1 MTYLTVININET
13 RPVWWQT
20 EDNLEAL
27 HAIVEKSVPGDSRRV
42 LWRVDKDAGKNGD
55 LLVIK
60 SDTIPDATGIVEQF
74 GWPRLGYDEQV
85 KTTSMDGFLESLRPG
100 QRFRFR
106 VAVSP
111 SKQDPDSRKRYPLV
125 GKNALKWTIDKLQ
138 DNGFVVHRIEQR
150 SESSPKLFKNGRPI
164 FVKTTHYVGVV
175 EIEDSVKARRALI
188 EGIGRY
194 KAYGNGMM
202 TLMM

>member
-20 EDNLEAL
+20 ENNLEAL
-27 HAIVEKSVPGDSRRV
+27 HAIVEKSVPGDSGRV

-85 KTTSMDGFLESLRPG
+85 KTASMDRLLESLEPG

-106 VAVSP
+106 LTVNP
-111 SKQDPDSRKRYPLV
+111 MSRSNGKRVPLV
-125 GKNALKWTIDKLQ
+125 GDDALAWTSGKLE
-138 DNGFVVHRIEQR
+138 DSGFKILFIEQR
-150 SESSPKLFKNGRPI
+150 DEHSGRLFKNGRPVFI
-164 FVKTTHYVGVV
+164 KSSTYVGTV
-175 EIEDSVKARRALI
+175 EIVDADSAREALVN
-188 EGIGRY
+188 GIGRA
-194 KAYGNGMM
+194 KAYGNGLM
-202 TLMM
+202 TLML

>member
-27 HAIVEKSVPGDSRRV
+27 HAIVEKSVPGDSGRV

-85 KTTSMDGFLESLRPG
+85 KTASMDRLLESLEPG
-100 QRFRFR
+100 QRLRFR
-106 VAVSP
+106 LTVNP
-111 SKQDPDSRKRYPLV
+111 MSRSNGKRVPLV
-125 GKNALKWTIDKLQ
+125 GDGALAWTSGKLE
-138 DNGFVVHRIEQR
+138 DSGFKILFIEQR
-150 SESSPKLFKNGRPI
+150 DEHSGRLFKNGRPVCI
-164 FVKTTHYVGVV
+164 KTTTYVGMV
-175 EIEDSVKARRALI
+175 EIVDADSAREALVN
-188 EGIGRY
+188 GIGRA
-194 KAYGNGMM
+194 KAYGNGLM
-202 TLMM
+202 TLML

>member
-20 EDNLEAL
+20 ENNLEAL
-27 HAIVEKSVPGDSRRV
+27 HAIVEKSVPGDSGRV

-85 KTTSMDGFLESLRPG
+85 KTASMDRLLESLEPG
-100 QRFRFR
+100 QRLRFR
-106 VAVSP
+106 LTVNP
-111 SKQDPDSRKRYPLV
+111 MSRSNGKRVPLV
-125 GKNALKWTIDKLQ
+125 GDDALTWTSGKLE
-138 DNGFVVHRIEQR
+138 DSGFKILFIEQR
-150 SESSPKLFKNGRPI
+150 DEHSGRLFKNGRPV
-164 FVKTTHYVGVV
+164 FVKTTTYVGMV
-175 EIEDSVKARRALI
+175 EIVDADSAREALVN
-188 EGIGRY
+188 GIGRA
-194 KAYGNGMM
+194 KAYGNGLM
-202 TLMM
+202 TLML

>member
-20 EDNLEAL
+20 ENNLEAL
-27 HAIVEKSVPGDSRRV
+27 HAIVEKSVPGDSGRV

-85 KTTSMDGFLESLRPG
+85 KTASMDRLLESLEPG
-100 QRFRFR
+100 QRLRFR
-106 VAVSP
+106 LTVNP
-111 SKQDPDSRKRYPLV
+111 MSRSNGKRVPLV
-125 GKNALKWTIDKLQ
+125 GYDAFTWTSGKLE
-138 DNGFVVHRIEQR
+138 DSGFKILFIEQR
-150 SESSPKLFKNGRPI
+150 DEHSGRLFKNGRPV
-164 FVKTTHYVGVV
+164 FVKTTTYVGMV
-175 EIEDSVKARRALI
+175 EIVDADSAREALVD
-188 EGIGRY
+188 GIGRA
-194 KAYGNGMM
+194 KAYGNGLM
-202 TLMM
+202 TLML